1 MILLY
6 FIEILKVALLQK
18 RNNKPKY
25 LLKVNCKDKKKK
37 IKNKFDFVS
46 LSFVLMFRYQT
57 LYSKQV
63 FALCQQV
70 RQMNIVFDNVFIT
83 FGLNWSRFL
92 FLYLSPLKSNVFFP

>member
-70 RQMNIVFDNVFIT
+70 
-83 FGLNWSRFL
+83 
-92 FLYLSPLKSNVFFP
+92 